1 MGLGFRGYTRR
12 HKESI
17 REYGGLEENKVWKE
31 TLTNTIVK
39 QMSSTFSS
47 M

>member
-17 REYGGLEENKVWKE
+17 QKYGGLEGNKVWKE
-31 TLTNTIVK
+31 TLIKPIVK

>member
-1 MGLGFRGYTRR
+1 MGLGFRGYIKR

-17 REYGGLEENKVWKE
+17 QEYGGLEGNKVWKQ
-31 TLTNTIVK
+31 TLIKTIVK

>member
-1 MGLGFRGYTRR
+1 MGLGFRGHTRR

-17 REYGGLEENKVWKE
+17 QKYGGLEGNKVWKE
-31 TLTNTIVK
+31 TLIKTIVK

-47 M
+47 I